1 MDEKTLSFYDET
13 HTVFGHHKN
22 KFFQWIFSIDHKRIA
37 IMYIIVMFF
46 FFLIAISIGLTMRL
60 ELFYPG
66 EQILTADRYNQAFT
80 LHGTIMIFLFVV
92 PGIPA
97 VFGNFLLPLLI
108 GARDV
113 SFPRLNLLSWW
124 FYLLGCLCCI
134 SFSFYR
140 TRFRRYWLDILCSL
154 FCKN

>member
-1 MDEKTLSFYDET
+1 MSEKTTSFYDET
-13 HTVFGHHKN
+13 HTVFGHHHN
-22 KFFQWIFSIDHKRIA
+22 KLLQWIFSIDHKRIA
-37 IMYIIVMFF
+37 ILYIIVMLCFF
-46 FFLIAISIGLTMRL
+46 VFAISIGLTMRL
-60 ELFYPG
+60 ELFFPG
-66 EQILTADRYNQAFT
+66 EQILTPDRYNQAFT

-124 FYLLGCLCCI
+124 FYLIGCIRL
-134 SFSFYR
+134 
-140 TRFRRYWLDILCSL
+140 L
-154 FCKN
+154 